1 MLRRIFVRI
10 IIASTAAA
18 AAGGA
23 ANLFCFFVIINI
35 IASANGHYVSY
46 YHRNGS
52 SPATNDNA
60 NYDSPR
66 RKITTTTGAEAADL
80 RIRRQED
87 DRLRLF
93 LRGGRGEDRRRR
105 RERQAVTLEAEEQ
118 DEDYYGVI
126 TVNSEEKQHQRD
138 NNYNNNNISQPRI
151 IGGTPPILSDD
162 PSSSSSSNIRYPY
175 LASLTYFGGAHICG
189 GSLIA
194 RDIILTA
201 AHCAGY
207 ISVIELGRTD
217 MSMPYDKAIHE
228 RIEVAYE
235 IKHPRWDAVTVDND
249 FMLLKLV
256 RGSMMNFTLVSL
268 NTNSDI
274 PKDNVVTTP
283 STTTT
288 TTTTVQQSAPPIMTI
303 MGFGD
308 TNADP
313 NINEPSTVL
322 LEVELEYIP
331 SDICRSIRG
340 ENIEDSGVIIDYS
353 NRITTN
359 MMCAMDKDGE
369 ENIVDKDSCTGD
381 SGGPMIIK
389 KSMVSSSTS
398 TAEATSTVATP
409 NLDLQVGI
417 VSWGIGCASPIFP
430 GVYSRISSQ
439 YNWIRDTVCL
449 HSRTPPDSFGCDNV
463 TSSKPITANDGDNN
477 DNDDYGMPYI
487 TLEINLDEQPEEFS
501 WTLYT
506 TSSSGVV
513 VGSQPQQQQ
522 QQQQQ
527 QPKSTIIASVPPGF
541 YTGYSNYTFH
551 HKLLVKEN
559 EFYHI
564 SLRDTTGDGMYG
576 YVAVY
581 RGNALLSNLVMM
593 ERTFHSSSSSTASSS
608 SSSSSSVTTYNKVD
622 HAIYTGSNPTH
633 YFMLAIKFDKFPMD
647 LSWTL
652 ESIPSI
658 TATATTTDTIIMMH
672 RPLGW
677 YNINFEMMSIVEQI
691 PVFTPTTTT
700 SSSTFAT
707 AYSNEYKFT
716 IRDTYPCDDDPTA
729 ICGDGICCNYGTG
742 SYTLY
747 VGDVKDNIIVAS
759 GGEYEM
765 MESVLVS
772 YPE

>member
-369 ENIVDKDSCTGD
+369 ENIVDEDSCTGD

-398 TAEATSTVATP
+398 TAEATSTGATP